1 MNPIGTLVSVPIIS
15 LLVLASA
22 ANTGAPVSTYLAR
35 ADTVSCVDTLRAT
48 DTVNAVVKVSVR
60 HQDTAA
66 TLPPDFEGLFAQE
79 FRSRFTPPSHLPLSV
94 MFGEAPCDRDRN
106 VCSGATPLVHVVAY
120 AIVAPDGTIPHL
132 AVISPSLNNELAD
145 SVRSALS
152 SMAKANMVPFFQVQ
166 KTLPLAIIV
175 NSEENPDSVPP
186 VRRLFR
192 AKLPRYAVQFQH
204 AQMSDKN
211 ARPKYPAV
219 ASRVMVGDT
228 LKFQF
233 TILPDGRVAPQSVDV
248 LRAHYREF
256 LQSMGE
262 TLATS
267 VFQPAKLGACPVAEW
282 VTQTYQFGM
291 RPGIRP

>member
-22 ANTGAPVSTYLAR
+22 VNTGAPVSTYLAK

-48 DTVNAVVKVSVR
+48 DTVASVVKVSVR
-60 HQDTAA
+60 HQDTSA

-79 FRSRFTPPSHLPLSV
+79 FRSRFTPPTHLPLSV
-94 MFGEAPCDRDRN
+94 MFGDPPCDRDKN

-120 AIVAPDGTIPHL
+120 AIVSSDGTIPHL
-132 AVISPSLNNELAD
+132 AVISPSLNDELAD

-152 SMAKANMVPFFQVQ
+152 SMGKANMVPFFQLE
-166 KTLPLAIIV
+166 KSIPLAIIV
-175 NSEENPDSVPP
+175 NSEENPDSIPP

-211 ARPKYPAV
+211 ARPKYPVA
-219 ASRVMVGDT
+219 ASRAAVGDT

-256 LQSMGE
+256 LQTMGE
-262 TLATS
+262 SLSNA
-267 VFQPAKLGACPVAEW
+267 VFKPARLGACPVAEW
-282 VTQTYQFGM
+282 VTQTYQFAM